1 MRVHHLQIAAFGPF
15 AARQDI
21 DFDELSAAGLFLLN
35 GETGAGK
42 TSILDAICYALY
54 AGLPGAREGTK
65 SLRSDHAGPAD
76 EPEVV
81 LEFSTGGRRFEV
93 RRSPAWQRPSKR
105 GTGKTTT
112 AQAQSRLRELVEG
125 QWKEI
130 STRNDE
136 VSAELRGVIGLGKDE
151 FTRVAMLPQG
161 AFAAFLRAKD
171 KEREE
176 LLKKLF
182 DTGLYDSVEALLAE
196 ELATARTAAEEA
208 DRARSEAVDQ
218 LIEDAT
224 ASLSNDDG
232 VSPFAADTVDG
243 EESTAPDMTP
253 EELSS
258 KELLTLLET
267 RLQESTARLST
278 ERTAADAAAAQA
290 RTAASELAAA
300 AERHRALAELD
311 RLRATHAESG
321 ERMAA
326 VAARVSLDEQAAA
339 LQPSDKAR
347 RRATQAVQDADQAL
361 ESVREAAGRGLAAD
375 YLAAAA
381 EPGVLTETDAATDD
395 GPAETEAA
403 ELSQRAAEAASRVTG
418 DAAVLEAALPEER
431 ELSEH
436 NTELDK
442 SQADLELRRT
452 AQAEK
457 LREQEALG
465 DSLPRLRE
473 AAEALSGTAGTL
485 PTLTA
490 TRDDAAHRV
499 AAVAARQA
507 AEAAATQAHTVWA
520 QAKDEQLAARERLLD
535 LGRTR
540 LAQAAA
546 ALAREL
552 VPGQACLVCGSAE
565 HPAPA
570 KVADGELV
578 EEEDEE
584 SARQLAAAADA
595 AETEAASRLHAAR
608 EAASRAAG
616 QAGESTAEQADQ
628 ALADAN
634 QALAEATESAAQA
647 QRARTAVEEATEKFE
662 RLRMNNTAE
671 ATALTVL
678 AGSIE
683 QLGTRITTLESR
695 LKRLRGEEESL
706 RSRHELLVGARG
718 LLEELARAAGALDSA
733 RRAADTA
740 TATWETERHAAGF
753 HDDAAWAAALLDP
766 EARAG
771 AQAQIA
777 EHTAEGVRI
786 DTLAG
791 TEAVAR
797 AKTEVEAGFSVPGQE
812 ELAEAQAAAT
822 ETATARD
829 TVLERDAV
837 LRSYAS
843 RFGRRSERL
852 RELETSQG
860 AVLERYARV
869 KSMADIARGLGENRF
884 KMTLSTYV
892 LAARLEAVAAA
903 ATERLLVMSAE
914 RYSLV
919 HDDSPKGNAK
929 SGLGLHVLD
938 AWTGQRRDTQ
948 TLSGGESFMAS
959 LALALGLADVIQ
971 QQSGGIDIETLFVDE
986 GFGSLDEGALETVMD
1001 ALDGLRRG
1009 GRVVG
1014 LVSHVAEM
1022 KQRIPAQLRVR
1033 KERTGSTTE
1042 VVLADTVE

>member
-21 DFDELSAAGLFLLN
+21 DFDELSTAGLFLLS

-81 LEFSTGGRRFEV
+81 LEFSTGERRFEV
-93 RRSPAWQRPSKR
+93 RRSPSWQRPSKR
-105 GTGKTTT
+105 GAGKTTT
-112 AQAQSRLRELVEG
+112 AQAQSRLRELVDG

-136 VSAELRGVIGLGKDE
+136 VAAELQGVIGLGKDE

-182 DTGLYDSVEALLAE
+182 DTRLYGSVEALLAE
-196 ELATARTAAEEA
+196 ELTTARTAAEEA
-208 DRARSEAVDQ
+208 ERTRSEAVGQ

-224 ASLSNDDG
+224 ASLSTDDG
-232 VSPFAADTVDG
+232 ASPFA
-243 EESTAPDMTP
+243 PDMGDTEEETVHQAAP
-253 EELSS
+253 EDLPSA
-258 KELLTLLET
+258 ELLTLLDT
-267 RLQESTARLST
+267 RLQERTARLGT
-278 ERTAADAAAAQA
+278 EWAGADAAATQA
-290 RTAASELAAA
+290 RTTATELAEA

-311 RLRATHAESG
+311 RLRATHAERS
-321 ERMAA
+321 EHIAA
-326 VAARVSLDEQAAA
+326 LAATVALDERAAA
-339 LQPSDKAR
+339 LQPTDTAR
-347 RRATQAVQDADQAL
+347 RRAAQAVQDAEKTL
-361 ESVREAAGRGLAAD
+361 ESAREAATQGLAVS
-375 YLAAAA
+375 YLAAAG
-381 EPGVLTETDAATDD
+381 EPGTW
-395 GPAETEAA
+395 AETKSDDEPADAKAA

-431 ELSEH
+431 ELSEQSA
-436 NTELDK
+436 ELAK
-442 SQADLELRRT
+442 AQAEHERRT
-452 AQAEK
+452 VAQAEK
-457 LREQEALG
+457 LREQEALAA
-465 DSLPRLRE
+465 SLPGLRE
-473 AAEALSGTAGTL
+473 AAEALSGTVSGL
-485 PTLTA
+485 PALTS
-490 TRDDAAHRV
+490 TRDGAADRV

-507 AEAAATQAHTVWA
+507 ADTAATQAHTVWA
-520 QAKDEQLAARERLLD
+520 QAKDGQLAGRERLLE

-552 VPGQACLVCGSAE
+552 VPGEACLVCGSAE

-570 KVADGELV
+570 TVEGGELI
-578 EEEDEE
+578 EEKDEE
-584 SARQLAAAADA
+584 NARQLAAVADA
-595 AETEAASRLHAAR
+595 AEADAATRLHGAR

-628 ALADAN
+628 ALVDAEK
-634 QALAEATESAAQA
+634 ALAEATESAAQA
-647 QRARTAVEEATEKFE
+647 QRSRTAVEEATEKFE
-662 RLRMNNTAE
+662 RLRTVNTAE

-678 AGSIE
+678 AGTIE
-683 QLGTRITTLESR
+683 QLSTRITTLESR
-695 LKRLRGEEESL
+695 LKRLRGDEESL
-706 RSRHELLVGARG
+706 QARHELLVGARQV
-718 LLEELARAAGALDSA
+718 LEELARTARGLDAARGA
-733 RRAADTA
+733 AATA
-740 TATWETERHAAGF
+740 TATWETERNAAGF
-753 HDDAAWAAALLDP
+753 HDDATWAGTLLEP
-766 EARAG
+766 EARTSAKAG
-771 AQAQIA
+771 IA

-786 DTLAG
+786 KTLAG

-797 AKTEVEAGFSVPGQE
+797 ARTEVEAGFAAPGHQE
-812 ELAEAQAAAT
+812 LEAATAAAT

-829 TVLERDAV
+829 TVLQRDAV
-837 LRSYAS
+837 LRSYGG
-843 RFGRRSERL
+843 RFERRSERL
-852 RELETSQG
+852 RQLETSQG
-860 AVLERYARV
+860 AVLERYERV
-869 KSMADIARGLGENRF
+869 KSLADIARGMGENRF

-1033 KERTGSTTE
+1033 KERTGSTAE
-1042 VVLADTVE
+1042 VVMADPVE

>member
-54 AGLPGAREGTK
+54 AGPPGAREGTK

-105 GTGKTTT
+105 GAGRTTT

-125 QWKEI
+125 QWQEI

-136 VSAELRGVIGLGKDE
+136 VAAELRGVIGLGKDE

-176 LLKKLF
+176 LLKTLF
-182 DTGLYDSVEALLAE
+182 DTRLYGSVETLLAE
-196 ELATARTAAEEA
+196 ELTTARTAAEEA
-208 DRARSEAVDQ
+208 ERARGEAVGQ

-224 ASLSNDDG
+224 ASLTTEEG
-232 VSPFAADTVDG
+232 ESPFDRDPDDPEAADGDRP
-243 EESTAPDMTP
+243 APQ
-253 EELSS
+253 ELPSA
-258 KELLTLLET
+258 ELLALLEA
-267 RLQESTARLST
+267 RLDEHTARLDA
-278 ERTAADAAAAQA
+278 ERTAADAAATQA
-290 RTAASELAAA
+290 RNTATELAEAG
-300 AERHRALAELD
+300 ERHRALAELE
-311 RLRATHAESG
+311 RLRAAHAERSG
-321 ERMAA
+321 Q
-326 VAARVSLDEQAAA
+326 VAALAATVALDERAAA
-339 LQPSDKAR
+339 LQPTQTAR
-347 RRATQAVQDADQAL
+347 RRAEQAVQDAEQTL
-361 ESVREAAGRGLAAD
+361 ESAQTAAGEGLAGS
-375 YLAAAA
+375 YLAAATGQDTGAGPESEGRAA
-381 EPGVLTETDAATDD
+381 EPGAT
-395 GPAETEAA
+395 
-403 ELSQRAAEAASRVTG
+403 ELSRQAAEAAAQVTG

-431 ELSEH
+431 ELDEKEA
-436 NTELDK
+436 ELAAAR
-442 SQADLELRRT
+442 ADHQRRT
-452 AQAEK
+452 ATQA
-457 LREQEALG
+457 EALG
-465 DSLPRLRE
+465 ELEKLGASLPGLRE
-473 AAEALSGTAGTL
+473 RAGALSGTADAL
-485 PTLTA
+485 PALTA
-490 TRDDAAHRV
+490 TRDRAAEQV
-499 AAVAARQA
+499 AAVTARHAADT
-507 AEAAATQAHTVWA
+507 EATRAHTVWA
-520 QAKDEQLAARERLLD
+520 RAKDGQLSARERLLD

-552 VPGQACLVCGSAE
+552 VAGQACLVCGSAE
-565 HPAPA
+565 HPNPA
-570 KVADGELV
+570 TVEDGELV
-578 EEEDEE
+578 EEEDEDD
-584 SARQLAAAADA
+584 ARRLAAEADA
-595 AETEAASRLHAAR
+595 AEATAASGLHAAR

-616 QAGESTAEQADQ
+616 QAGESTTEQAEQ
-628 ALADAN
+628 ALADAEK
-634 QALAEATESAAQA
+634 ALAEATESAAQA
-647 QRARTAVEEATEKFE
+647 QRSRTALEEATGEFE
-662 RLRMNNTAE
+662 RLRASTTAE
-671 ATALTVL
+671 ATALSVLEGTVD
-678 AGSIE
+678 
-683 QLGTRITTLESR
+683 QLGQRITTVDSR
-695 LKRLRGEEESL
+695 LKRLRGDEESL
-706 RSRHELLVGARG
+706 QARHRL
-718 LLEELARAAGALDSA
+718 LLEARRVLEDLARAARGLETA
-733 RRAADTA
+733 RRGLA
-740 TATWETERHAAGF
+740 TATESWQTERREAGF
-753 HDDAAWAAALLDP
+753 DDDTSWAAALLEP
-766 EARAG
+766 HARTS
-771 AQAQIA
+771 AQAGIA
-777 EHTAEGVRI
+777 DHTAEGVRI
-786 DTLAG
+786 ETLAG
-791 TEAVAR
+791 TVAVAR
-797 AKTEVEAGFSVPGQE
+797 ARTEVEAGFEVPGQQ
-812 ELAEAQAAAT
+812 ELEAAAAAAAAT
-822 ETATARD
+822 ATSRD
-829 TVLERDAV
+829 TVLQRDAV
-837 LRSYAS
+837 LRAYAG
-843 RFGRRSERL
+843 RFERRSERL
-852 RELETSQG
+852 RGLETSQG
-860 AVLERYARV
+860 AVLERYERV
-869 KSMADIARGLGENRF
+869 KSLADIARGMGENRF

-1033 KERTGSTTE
+1033 KERTGSTAE
-1042 VVLADTVE
+1042 VVMADTVE